1 MLRAMKNTV
10 VRFVESGSGILSLL
24 EVETDRGRGLFGR
37 VSAALF
43 SMRIQLV
50 RAESKLERGRRVE
63 RLWLVEFDGAPIR
76 PNRRLAV
83 QDEVMRAVESGPAAP
98 RAYLTSSRP
107 RGVSDELEPVA

>member
-10 VRFVESGSGILSLL
+10 VRFVESGSGVLSLL
-24 EVETDRGRGLFGR
+24 EVETERGRGLFGR

-43 SMRIQLV
+43 LMRIQLV

-76 PNRRLAV
+76 PNRRLAI

-107 RGVSDELEPVA
+107 RRLDDELEPVA